1 MSDVLY
7 AYVITVLVV
16 GTGLTGL
23 AISGAGVFV
32 LYLGGQIIAEGAEW
46 GVAALAVVVG
56 LGMVVFGT
64 AMVRS
69 FAEDFGDE

>member
-1 MSDVLY
+1 MLY